1 MTWVLVTLA
10 AGAVVVGFLG
20 IPEGVTNLVHGPK
33 LNWFEKV
40 LHPVV
45 AAQGVAAA
53 GTHGGAGGEHG
64 AAAPATGSAAV
75 LAEGWRRHPGFEE
88 EWGLFGLAFAI
99 FLAGLVA
106 AWWAYGHGMARATV
120 LAAKMPF
127 LRRLLHRKWFV
138 DELYQAVV
146 LRPFYRLSD
155 FFAAFD
161 RWVVDGAVNGTARTT
176 LALSYVKATVDR
188 WGVDLAVNGVGWGVR
203 MGSFA
208 LRRTQTGFVQS
219 YAAMVV
225 VGAFALLAAYLLFV
239 R

>member
-1 MTWVLVTLA
+1 
-10 AGAVVVGFLG
+10 
-20 IPEGVTNLVHGPK
+20 
-33 LNWFEKV
+33 
-40 LHPVV
+40 
-45 AAQGVAAA
+45 
-53 GTHGGAGGEHG
+53 
-64 AAAPATGSAAV
+64 
-75 LAEGWRRHPGFEE
+75 
-88 EWGLFGLAFAI
+88 
-99 FLAGLVA
+99 
-106 AWWAYGHGMARATV
+106 MARATA
-120 LAAKMPF
+120 LAARIPF
-127 LRRLLHRKWFV
+127 LRRLLFRKWFV

-146 LRPFYRLSD
+146 LKPFYRLSD

-203 MGSFA
+203 MGSYA

>member
-1 MTWVLVTLA
+1 M
-10 AGAVVVGFLG
+10 
-20 IPEGVTNLVHGPK
+20 P
-33 LNWFEKV
+33 
-40 LHPVV
+40 
-45 AAQGVAAA
+45 
-53 GTHGGAGGEHG
+53 
-64 AAAPATGSAAV
+64 
-75 LAEGWRRHPGFEE
+75 E
-88 EWGLFGLAFAI
+88 EWGLFALAAAI
-99 FLAGLVA
+99 FAAGLVA
-106 AWWAYGHGMARATV
+106 ARWAYGDGMARATA
-120 LAAKMPF
+120 LAAKLPF

-146 LRPFYRLSD
+146 LNPFYRLSD